1 MEQYYEVLE
10 LFKYDLDTTAYVISH
25 HSEIK
30 DKNKIL
36 KKLEKYEVKEFL
48 DIFNVILENKD
59 DALMRA
65 NMIDFKSE
73 VDYIRYLKDKL
84 ILNDVLFANWE
95 KKKVVRNKS
104 QVIKKSKPKSK
115 KRVIKK
121 VLCSKNLLDF
131 MEQKMKMNIKMRV
144 TPEQKLKSVIEYL
157 ESKVK

>member
-1 MEQYYEVLE
+1 MEQYYQVLE

-36 KKLEKYEVKEFL
+36 KKLEKYEIKEFL
-48 DIFNVILENKD
+48 EIFNVILDNKD

-65 NMIDFKSE
+65 NMIEFKSE

-121 VLCSKNLLDF
+121 VVCSKNLLDF
-131 MEQKMKMNIKMRV
+131 ME
-144 TPEQKLKSVIEYL
+144 
-157 ESKVK
+157 

>member
-1 MEQYYEVLE
+1 MKQYYEVLE
-10 LFKYDLDTTAYVISH
+10 LFKYDLDSTAYVISYH
-25 HSEIK
+25 CEIK

-48 DIFNVILENKD
+48 EIFNVILENKD

-65 NMIDFKSE
+65 NMIEFKSE

-84 ILNDVLFANWE
+84 ILNNVLFANWE

-121 VLCSKNLLDF
+121 VVCNKNLLDF
-131 MEQKMKMNIKMRV
+131 IEQKNENEYKNESNTRTK
-144 TPEQKLKSVIEYL
+144 QKSTGDLF
-157 ESKVK
+157 

>member
-10 LFKYDLDTTAYVISH
+10 LMKYDLDLVSYVISH

-48 DIFNVILENKD
+48 EIFNVILENKD
-59 DALMRA
+59 DALLRA
-65 NMIDFKSE
+65 NMIEFKSE

-104 QVIKKSKPKSK
+104 QVIKKNCFSSTKERKKSIEE
-115 KRVIKK
+115 IK
-121 VLCSKNLLDF
+121 
-131 MEQKMKMNIKMRV
+131 
-144 TPEQKLKSVIEYL
+144 
-157 ESKVK
+157 

>member
-1 MEQYYEVLE
+1 MEQYYQVLE
-10 LFKYDLDTTAYVISH
+10 LFKYDLDTTDYVISH

-48 DIFNVILENKD
+48 EIFNVILENKD
-59 DALMRA
+59 DALLRA
-65 NMIDFKSE
+65 NMIEFKSE

-104 QVIKKSKPKSK
+104 QVIKKSKSKSK
-115 KRVIKK
+115 KRKVIKK
-121 VLCSKNLLDF
+121 VVCSKNLLDF
-131 MEQKMKMNIKMRV
+131 ME
-144 TPEQKLKSVIEYL
+144 
-157 ESKVK
+157 

>member
-1 MEQYYEVLE
+1 MEQYYKVLE
-10 LFKYDLDTTAYVISH
+10 LMKYDLDTTAYVISH

-48 DIFNVILENKD
+48 EIFNVILENKD

-65 NMIDFKSE
+65 NMIEFKSE

-95 KKKVVRNKS
+95 KKKVVRNKIPQ
-104 QVIKKSKPKSK
+104 QVKKKSKPKK
-115 KRVIKK
+115 KKIVVVKTK
-121 VLCSKNLLDF
+121 AFEKNLLDF
-131 MEQKMKMNIKMRV
+131 ME
-144 TPEQKLKSVIEYL
+144 
-157 ESKVK
+157 

>member
-1 MEQYYEVLE
+1 MQQYYKVLE
-10 LFKYDLDTTAYVISH
+10 LFAYDLDLVSYVVSF

-48 DIFNVILENKD
+48 EIFNVILENKD
-59 DALMRA
+59 DALLRA
-65 NMIDFKSE
+65 NMIEFKSE
-73 VDYIRYLKDKL
+73 IDYIRYLKDKL

-104 QVIKKSKPKSK
+104 QVIKKSKPKIK

-121 VLCSKNLLDF
+121 VVCNKNLLDF
-131 MEQKMKMNIKMRV
+131 ME
-144 TPEQKLKSVIEYL
+144 
-157 ESKVK
+157 

>member
-10 LFKYDLDTTAYVISH
+10 LMKYDLDLVSYVISF

-48 DIFNVILENKD
+48 EIFNVILENKD
-59 DALMRA
+59 DALLRA
-65 NMIDFKSE
+65 NMIEFKSE

-84 ILNDVLFANWE
+84 ILNDILFANWE

-115 KRVIKK
+115 NRKVIKK
-121 VLCSKNLLDF
+121 VVCSKNLLDF
-131 MEQKMKMNIKMRV
+131 ME
-144 TPEQKLKSVIEYL
+144 
-157 ESKVK
+157 

>member
-1 MEQYYEVLE
+1 MEKYYEVLE
-10 LFKYDLDTTAYVISH
+10 LMKYDLDTTAYVISH

-48 DIFNVILENKD
+48 EIFNVILENKD
-59 DALMRA
+59 DALLRA
-65 NMIDFKSE
+65 NMIEFKSE

-104 QVIKKSKPKSK
+104 KVIKKSKPKSK
-115 KRVIKK
+115 KRRVIKK
-121 VLCSKNLLDF
+121 VVCSKNLLDF
-131 MEQKMKMNIKMRV
+131 ME
-144 TPEQKLKSVIEYL
+144 
-157 ESKVK
+157 

>member
-10 LFKYDLDTTAYVISH
+10 LFKYDLDLVSYVISF

-48 DIFNVILENKD
+48 EIFNVILENKD
-59 DALMRA
+59 DALLRA
-65 NMIDFKSE
+65 NMIEFKSE

-84 ILNDVLFANWE
+84 ILNDILFANWE

-115 KRVIKK
+115 NRKVIKK
-121 VLCSKNLLDF
+121 VVCSKNLLDF
-131 MEQKMKMNIKMRV
+131 ME
-144 TPEQKLKSVIEYL
+144 
-157 ESKVK
+157 

>member
-1 MEQYYEVLE
+1 MQQYYKVLE
-10 LFKYDLDTTAYVISH
+10 LFAYDLDLVSYVVSF

-48 DIFNVILENKD
+48 EIFNVILENKD
-59 DALMRA
+59 DALLKA
-65 NMIDFKSE
+65 GQIEFKSE

-84 ILNDVLFANWE
+84 VLNDILFADWQ

-121 VLCSKNLLDF
+121 VVCSKNLLDF
-131 MEQKMKMNIKMRV
+131 ME
-144 TPEQKLKSVIEYL
+144 
-157 ESKVK
+157 

>member
-10 LFKYDLDTTAYVISH
+10 LMKYDLDLVSYVISH

-48 DIFNVILENKD
+48 EIFNVILENKD

-65 NMIDFKSE
+65 NMIEFKSE
-73 VDYIRYLKDKL
+73 IDYIRYLKDKL

-115 KRVIKK
+115 KRRVIKK
-121 VLCSKNLLDF
+121 VVCNKNLLDF
-131 MEQKMKMNIKMRV
+131 MD
-144 TPEQKLKSVIEYL
+144 
-157 ESKVK
+157 

>member
-1 MEQYYEVLE
+1 MKQYYEVLE
-10 LFKYDLDTTAYVISH
+10 LMKYDLDTTAYVISF

-36 KKLEKYEVKEFL
+36 KKLEKYEVKEYL
-48 DIFNVILENKD
+48 EIFNVILENKD

-65 NMIDFKSE
+65 NMIEFKSE

-84 ILNDVLFANWE
+84 SLNDVLFANWE

-121 VLCSKNLLDF
+121 VVCSKNLLDF
-131 MEQKMKMNIKMRV
+131 ME
-144 TPEQKLKSVIEYL
+144 
-157 ESKVK
+157 

>member
-10 LFKYDLDTTAYVISH
+10 LFKYDLDLVSYVISY

-48 DIFNVILENKD
+48 EIFNVILENKD
-59 DALMRA
+59 DALLRA
-65 NMIDFKSE
+65 NMIEFKSE
-73 VDYIRYLKDKL
+73 IDYIRYLKDKL

-104 QVIKKSKPKSK
+104 KVIKKSKPKSK
-115 KRVIKK
+115 KRKVIKK
-121 VLCSKNLLDF
+121 VVCSKNLLDF
-131 MEQKMKMNIKMRV
+131 ME
-144 TPEQKLKSVIEYL
+144 
-157 ESKVK
+157 

>member
-48 DIFNVILENKD
+48 EIFNVILENKD
-59 DALMRA
+59 DALLRA
-65 NMIDFKSE
+65 NMIEFKSE
-73 VDYIRYLKDKL
+73 VDYIRYLKEKL

-104 QVIKKSKPKSK
+104 QVIKTSKPKSK

-121 VLCSKNLLDF
+121 VVCSKNLLDF
-131 MEQKMKMNIKMRV
+131 ME
-144 TPEQKLKSVIEYL
+144 
-157 ESKVK
+157 

>member
-1 MEQYYEVLE
+1 MQQYYKVLE
-10 LFKYDLDTTAYVISH
+10 LFAYDLDLVSYVVSF

-48 DIFNVILENKD
+48 EIFNVILDNKD

-65 NMIDFKSE
+65 NMIEFKSE
-73 VDYIRYLKDKL
+73 IDYIRYLKDKL

-115 KRVIKK
+115 KIRVIKK
-121 VLCSKNLLDF
+121 AVCNKNLLDF
-131 MEQKMKMNIKMRV
+131 ME
-144 TPEQKLKSVIEYL
+144 
-157 ESKVK
+157 

>member
-1 MEQYYEVLE
+1 MQQYYKVLE
-10 LFKYDLDTTAYVISH
+10 LFAYDLDLVSYVVSF

-48 DIFNVILENKD
+48 EIFNVILENKD

-65 NMIDFKSE
+65 NMIEFKSE

-121 VLCSKNLLDF
+121 VVCNKNLLDF
-131 MEQKMKMNIKMRV
+131 ME
-144 TPEQKLKSVIEYL
+144 
-157 ESKVK
+157 

>member
-1 MEQYYEVLE
+1 MQQYYKVLE
-10 LFKYDLDTTAYVISH
+10 LFAYDLDLVSYVVSL

-48 DIFNVILENKD
+48 EIFNVILENQD
-59 DALMRA
+59 DALLKA
-65 NMIDFKSE
+65 GQIEFKSE

-84 ILNDVLFANWE
+84 VLNDVLFANWE

-121 VLCSKNLLDF
+121 VVCSKNLLDF
-131 MEQKMKMNIKMRV
+131 ME
-144 TPEQKLKSVIEYL
+144 
-157 ESKVK
+157 

>member
-1 MEQYYEVLE
+1 MKQYYEVLE
-10 LFKYDLDTTAYVISH
+10 LMKYDLDLVSYVISY

-48 DIFNVILENKD
+48 EIFNVILENKD
-59 DALMRA
+59 DALLRA
-65 NMIDFKSE
+65 NMIEFKSE

-104 QVIKKSKPKSK
+104 QVIKKIKLNSKK

-121 VLCSKNLLDF
+121 VVCSKNLLDF
-131 MEQKMKMNIKMRV
+131 ME
-144 TPEQKLKSVIEYL
+144 
-157 ESKVK
+157 